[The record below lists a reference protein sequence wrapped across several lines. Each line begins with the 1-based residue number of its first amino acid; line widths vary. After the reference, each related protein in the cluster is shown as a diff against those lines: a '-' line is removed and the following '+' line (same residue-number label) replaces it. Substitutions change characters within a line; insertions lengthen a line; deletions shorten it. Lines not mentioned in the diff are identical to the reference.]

1 MSRHSLWLA
10 AIASLFL
17 ATPSFADYGT
27 GTVGQVLVGLNGDHV
42 YVQLLSPTMTSWACT
57 AHHPLGFQFQFAL
70 SQGGGRDL
78 LATVLTAAATG
89 KTILMQGGGTCLWDN
104 TLEDIVYVI
113 LQP

>member
-1 MSRHSLWLA
+1 MNKQSLWLA
-10 AIASLFL
+10 AIASSLL
-17 ATPSFADYGT
+17 AAPSVAGNGT

-42 YVQLLSPTMTSWACT
+42 YVQLLSPMMTNWACT

-70 SQGGGRDL
+70 SQGGGRDM

-89 KTILMQGGGTCLWDN
+89 KAILMVGGGTCAWDN
-104 TLEDIVYVI
+104 TLEDIAYII

>member
-1 MSRHSLWLA
+1 MNKQSLWLA
-10 AIASLFL
+10 AIASLLL
-17 ATPSFADYGT
+17 AKPSFAGYGT

-57 AHHPLGFQFQFAL
+57 AHHSLGFQFQFAL
-70 SQGGGRDL
+70 SQGGGRDM

-89 KTILMQGGGTCLWDN
+89 KAILMQGGGTCAWDN

>member
-1 MSRHSLWLA
+1 MNKQSLWLA
-10 AIASLFL
+10 AITSLFL
-17 ATPSFADYGT
+17 ATPSFAGYGT
-27 GTVGQVLVGLNGDHV
+27 GTVGQVLVGLSGDHV

-70 SQGGGRDL
+70 SQGGGRDM
-78 LATVLTAAATG
+78 LAIVLTAAATG
-89 KTILMQGGGTCLWDN
+89 KAILMQGAGTCAWDN

>member
-1 MSRHSLWLA
+1 MNRQSLLLA

-17 ATPSFADYGT
+17 ATPSFAGYGT

-42 YVQLLSPTMTSWACT
+42 YVQLLSPTITTWPCT
-57 AHHPLGFQFQFAL
+57 GHHPLGFQYQFAL
-70 SQGGGRDL
+70 SQGAGHDM

-89 KTILMQGGGTCLWDN
+89 KTILMQGGSTCSWDN